1 MTTREKIAF
10 YAKVLAENLP
20 DEAVVPLNNVLVLEL
35 HRFKL
40 AEFIVEDTPY

>member
-1 MTTREKIAF
+1 MTTREKLAF

-20 DEAVVPLNNVLVLEL
+20 DDAIPALNNLLVVEM

-40 AEFIVEDTPY
+40 ENYIVEDKPY